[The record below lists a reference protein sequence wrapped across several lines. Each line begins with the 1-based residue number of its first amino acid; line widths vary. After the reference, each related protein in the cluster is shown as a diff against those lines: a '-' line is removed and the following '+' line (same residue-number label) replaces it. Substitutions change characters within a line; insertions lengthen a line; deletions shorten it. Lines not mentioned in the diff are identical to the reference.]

1 MFCECSVVTT
11 EHTPNSEPVSHTLCP
26 CQTGSVTSEHSP
38 SSEPGSHTLCPCQ
51 TGSVTTQ
58 HSPSSEPASH
68 TLCPCQTGSVTT
80 QHSPSSEPASHT
92 LPLSDRQRDHRT
104 FTKFRTSQSHTLPLS
119 DRQRDAHNICCAPRA
134 CPCTAG
140 QPQASGL
147 ASSQRLRWRGSISA
161 PGQPAMHGG
170 LRAQNLSFH
179 LCDRQELV
187 SGCIEPSQTHRARS
201 TRRRRRM

>member
-1 MFCECSVVTT
+1 MLTGSEFGECSVNVLWS
-11 EHTPNSEPVSHTLCP
+11 PNSEPV
-26 CQTGSVTSEHSP
+26 
-38 SSEPGSHTLCPCQ
+38 SHTLCPCQ

-58 HSPSSEPASH
+58 HSPSSEPA
-68 TLCPCQTGSVTT
+68 
-80 QHSPSSEPASHT
+80 
-92 LPLSDRQRDHRT
+92 
-104 FTKFRTSQSHTLPLS
+104 SHTLPLS

-147 ASSQRLRWRGSISA
+147 ASSQRLRWRGSIST

-201 TRRRRRM
+201 KRRRRRM